1 MSDGGKAILIGLGTA
16 IAGVVIVEASKHL
29 ANAVVGDPH
38 AIDEQKYEEMHRRL
52 AGKSFH
58 ISKPLV
64 REDAVSPLGAKV
76 AGRTVVRKKGAPVME
91 YVHRSIQQLEDAK
104 KSTNCG
110 VCQKEIDASIASIKN
125 HSQIIVR
132 ADGKQ
137 QVIEDLKSAGK
148 LPKDA
153 RWDKLNSEQRKFI
166 NNYVE
171 RSIVNGI

>member
-1 MSDGGKAILIGLGTA
+1 MAEGSNAIVIGLGTA
-16 IAGVVIVEASKHL
+16 IAGAIIVGLSKHV
-29 ANAVVGDPH
+29 ANAVIGDPR

-52 AGKSFH
+52 EGKSFH

-64 REDAVSPLGAKV
+64 REEPVSRVGSKV
-76 AGRTVVRKKGAPVME
+76 VGRTAMKKGAPVME

-137 QVIEDLKSAGK
+137 QIIEDLKAAGK
-148 LPKDA
+148 LPKNA

-171 RSIVNGI
+171 RSIANGI